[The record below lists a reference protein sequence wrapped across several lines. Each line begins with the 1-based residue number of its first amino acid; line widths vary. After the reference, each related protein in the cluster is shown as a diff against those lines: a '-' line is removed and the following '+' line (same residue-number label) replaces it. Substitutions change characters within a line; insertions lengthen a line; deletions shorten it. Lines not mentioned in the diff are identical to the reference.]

1 MGRCDLF
8 DPVVAPK
15 PARTTERRYPALG
28 AYPCPGEDEDSI
40 SGRYG
45 EHGSVYAAS
54 GSDSLVVRKQVVTTW
69 SEACQTR
76 RGTQR
81 AKYLR

>member
-8 DPVVAPK
+8 DSVVAPK
-15 PARTTERRYPALG
+15 PARATERRYPTFG
-28 AYPCPGEDEDSI
+28 TYTRPGEDEDSI

-54 GSDSLVVRKQVVTTW
+54 GSDSLVVRKQVVT
-69 SEACQTR
+69 A
-76 RGTQR
+76 
-81 AKYLR
+81 